1 METLQMTVTG
11 MTAGECEDEVRRA
24 VGTLA
29 GVSAVTVDCHANLVG
44 VEFDKDLV
52 TPQAIRGEIE
62 ALGYQIA
69 P

>member
-1 METLQMTVTG
+1 METLQLTVTG
-11 MTAGECEDEVRRA
+11 LTAGDCEDVVRRA
-24 VGTLA
+24 VGTLD

-44 VEFDKDLV
+44 IEFDKDLV

-62 ALGYQIA
+62 ALGYHIA